1 MQISNQPITT
11 ETMICRECNKS
22 FDCELVTL
30 NGRTVFQPLY
40 CDPCNEKLIQRQ
52 DQDAQRRAAEASS
65 ARFRAMVPPM
75 YLDTDEKRIVTLLR
89 AEIQNWEFG
98 PVGLGFVGRSG
109 AGKTRAAVCLLQ
121 RMHDDGHNVFFI
133 SATDLALNSANQFA
147 DNPAI
152 REISRSI
159 LKVCRSADIL
169 LLDDLGKGRMTDR
182 AESELYDLLEYRTS
196 HRLPTI
202 WTSNSGGEALLNMF
216 SDDRGEAII
225 RRIGKE
231 FSTIVKL

>member
-1 MQISNQPITT
+1 MQTSNQPITT

-22 FDCELVTL
+22 FECELIAL

-40 CDPCNEKLIQRQ
+40 CDPCAEKLISRQ

-75 YLDTDEKRIVTLLR
+75 YLDTDERRLSGLLR
-89 AEIQNWEFG
+89 AEIQNWTFG
-98 PVGLGFVGRSG
+98 PLGLGFVGRSG
-109 AGKTRAAVCLLQ
+109 AGKTRAAISLLK
-121 RMHDDGHNVFFI
+121 REHEEGRNVFFL

-159 LKVCRSADIL
+159 LKLCRSAEIL
-169 LLDDLGKGRMTDR
+169 LLDDLAKGRMTDR
-182 AESELYDLLEYRTS
+182 AESELYDVLEYRTS
-196 HRLPTI
+196 HRIPTI
-202 WTSNSGGEALLNMF
+202 WTSNSDGPALLNML
-216 SDDRGEAII
+216 SPDRGEAVI

-231 FSTIVKL
+231 FSIIVKV

>member
-1 MQISNQPITT
+1 MQTFNPT

-40 CDPCNEKLIQRQ
+40 CDPCAEKLIKREN
-52 DQDAQRRAAEASS
+52 QDAQRRAAAASS
-65 ARFRAMVPPM
+65 ARFRAMIPPM
-75 YLDTDEKRIVTLLR
+75 YLDTDESRLLGLLR
-89 AEIQNWEFG
+89 AEIQNWTFG
-98 PVGLGFVGRSG
+98 PIGLGFIGRSG
-109 AGKTRAAVCLLQ
+109 AGKTRAAVCLLK
-121 RMHDDGHNVFFI
+121 REHEAWRDVFFL

-159 LKVCRSADIL
+159 LKLCRASEIL

-182 AESELYDLLEYRTS
+182 SESELYDVLEYRTS

-202 WTSNSGGEALLNMF
+202 WTSNSGGRDLLNMF
-216 SDDRGEAII
+216 SPDRGEAII

-231 FSTIVKL
+231 FSIIVKV